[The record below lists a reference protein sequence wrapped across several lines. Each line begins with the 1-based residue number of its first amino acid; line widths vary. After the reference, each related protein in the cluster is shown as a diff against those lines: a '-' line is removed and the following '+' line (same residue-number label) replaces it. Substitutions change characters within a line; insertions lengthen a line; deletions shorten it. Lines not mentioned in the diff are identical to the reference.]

1 MRIQGTVVRVY
12 EPVSGVSQR
21 TGNAWVSQDFILE
34 YKEDPA
40 QNTYDRMVLTLRG
53 YDEVQT
59 MALKVGDQMEVVVG
73 SYVTEWNGK
82 AYNHINMRERRK
94 MEPQPAVQ
102 EPDTAPMEEHGATV
116 GNTSSEGTATPSEEE
131 KEDDLPF

>member
-12 EPVSGVSQR
+12 EPVSGISQR
-21 TGNAWVSQDFILE
+21 TGNAWMSQDFILE

-53 YDEVQT
+53 GDEVQT
-59 MALKVGDQMEVVVG
+59 MALKVGDQMEVAVG

-82 AYNHINMRERRK
+82 AYNHISLRERRK
-94 MEPQPAVQ
+94 IEPQQVSA
-102 EPDTAPMEEHGATV
+102 EPDTTPVEESKCETQE
-116 GNTSSEGTATPSEEE
+116 TTATDGAPTE
-131 KEDDLPF
+131 EDDLPF